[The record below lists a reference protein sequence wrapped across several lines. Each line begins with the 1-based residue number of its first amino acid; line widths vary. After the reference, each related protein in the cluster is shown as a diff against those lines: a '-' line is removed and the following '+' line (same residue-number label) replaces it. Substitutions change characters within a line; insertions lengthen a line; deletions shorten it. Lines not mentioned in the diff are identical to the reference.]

1 MGKVGKGEN
10 CNELESSAFLNSRGL
25 CMEIRRDESR
35 FYLKPFIKK
44 KKCASYAYADLATIE
59 MNLLQNPLL

>member
-1 MGKVGKGEN
+1 MHGNQKGRKQV
-10 CNELESSAFLNSRGL
+10 LSQTV
-25 CMEIRRDESR
+25 
-35 FYLKPFIKK
+35 YKKK

>member
-1 MGKVGKGEN
+1 VDYAWKSEGTKAG
-10 CNELESSAFLNSRGL
+10 
-25 CMEIRRDESR
+25 
-35 FYLKPFIKK
+35 FISNRLLKK